1 MLEERDEVGRDGEQL
16 AGRDV
21 HVVDGLDRNL
31 GGGAEGPVVVTRA
44 RDDGVGIVDAAVGV
58 DSHEPARLGIDGDV
72 RGGDDVVLLLVCRHP
87 VDVAG
92 DDAVHDATIRRLDEA
107 VLVDVRVE
115 GERADQADV
124 GPLGGLDRAHATVV
138 RVVDVAHRGRDVGAT
153 AGAALVTRK
162 ATRAEGREAALVR
175 EARQRVGLVHELRQL
190 GGAVEL
196 LDGGHDRSDVDQGLR
211 RDVVHVLGGHA
222 LADDALHAAHAD
234 AELVLH
240 QLADRAHATVAKVV
254 DVIELLGLV
263 AAMQGEE
270 VAQGGDDVLVGQDL
284 LRRLELKAELL
295 VDLVAADTRKVVA
308 LAVEV
313 EAVEQRARG
322 VHGGGLAGA
331 LATVDLDEGVLAG
344 GGDVAL
350 ERGADDVGVA
360 EETHDLVVA
369 LGDAQGAQQQGR
381 ALTTLAVDGDD
392 QVTVLVDLELEP
404 GAARGDELRVV
415 GLDAVVHLL
424 GEVDARGADELR
436 DDDALGAV
444 DDEGAALGHERE
456 VAHEDELLLDL
467 ARLLVDEAHVD
478 EEGRLIGDV
487 LGAALGNGAG
497 GIAKLMLAERDLHGP
512 RGVLDGRELGEG
524 LGKSV
529 GHESLERLLLNGDEI
544 GQLHGSRN
552 LAEAHARAQLPLC
565 GLGRLCG
572 RHQALPPSTRQK
584 SGSCRNLIK

>member
-1 MLEERDEVGRDGEQL
+1 M
-16 AGRDV
+16 
-21 HVVDGLDRNL
+21 
-31 GGGAEGPVVVTRA
+31 
-44 RDDGVGIVDAAVGV
+44 
-58 DSHEPARLGIDGDV
+58 
-72 RGGDDVVLLLVCRHP
+72 
-87 VDVAG
+87 
-92 DDAVHDATIRRLDEA
+92 
-107 VLVDVRVE
+107 
-115 GERADQADV
+115 
-124 GPLGGLDRAHATVV
+124 
-138 RVVDVAHRGRDVGAT
+138 
-153 AGAALVTRK
+153 
-162 ATRAEGREAALVR
+162 
-175 EARQRVGLVHELRQL
+175 
-190 GGAVEL
+190 
-196 LDGGHDRSDVDQGLR
+196 
-211 RDVVHVLGGHA
+211 
-222 LADDALHAAHAD
+222 
-234 AELVLH
+234 
-240 QLADRAHATVAKVV
+240 
-254 DVIELLGLV
+254 
-263 AAMQGEE
+263 
-270 VAQGGDDVLVGQDL
+270 
-284 LRRLELKAELL
+284 
-295 VDLVAADTRKVVA
+295 
-308 LAVEV
+308 
-313 EAVEQRARG
+313 
-322 VHGGGLAGA
+322 
-331 LATVDLDEGVLAG
+331 
-344 GGDVAL
+344 
-350 ERGADDVGVA
+350 
-360 EETHDLVVA
+360 
-369 LGDAQGAQQQGR
+369 
-381 ALTTLAVDGDD
+381 
-392 QVTVLVDLELEP
+392 TVLVDLELEP